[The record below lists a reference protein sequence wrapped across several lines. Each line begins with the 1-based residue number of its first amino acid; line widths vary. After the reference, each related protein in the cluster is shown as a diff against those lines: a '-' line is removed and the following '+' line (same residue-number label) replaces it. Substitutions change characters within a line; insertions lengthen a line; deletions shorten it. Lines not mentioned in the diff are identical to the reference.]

1 MPIDHAGI
9 ATTDADALLAQY
21 GALFDVDVAHE
32 ETFEGMRLA
41 FLDFGNAYFEVIEPV
56 EESGPIAA
64 YLDRHGP
71 GIHHLAV
78 AVEDAADALDRAREL
93 DIGRIDEQPRAG
105 AWGHDVAFL
114 DPRDTG
120 GVLLEFVEH

>member
-1 MPIDHAGI
+1 MPIDHAGV
-9 ATTDADALLAQY
+9 ATTDADALVAQY
-21 GALFDVDVAHE
+21 GALFDVPVVHE
-32 ETFEGMRLA
+32 ETFDGMRLA
-41 FLDFGNAYFEVIEPV
+41 FLDFGNAYLEVIEPV
-56 EESGPIAA
+56 AETGPIAS

-71 GIHHLAV
+71 GIHHLAI
-78 AVEDAADALDRAREL
+78 AVEDAAAALDRARDL
-93 DIGRIDEQPRAG
+93 DVGLVDEQPRPG